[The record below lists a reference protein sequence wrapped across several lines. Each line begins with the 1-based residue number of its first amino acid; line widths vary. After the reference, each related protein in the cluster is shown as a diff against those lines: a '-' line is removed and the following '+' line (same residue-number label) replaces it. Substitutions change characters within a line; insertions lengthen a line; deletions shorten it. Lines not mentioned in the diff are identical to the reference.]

1 MSKQQPDLTSQKVA
15 NRSLRLALI
24 VSEHTVYEYL
34 VFLEHLLAGL
44 VDESIPAVLIC
55 PATCDVES
63 VIFGAVEVI
72 RYPAIKLPLMEPYNR
87 NRLIE
92 QLAEFR
98 PTVLHC
104 LCESQAGLAKHL
116 ARRLDLPYVLMVNSL
131 RNQYNPAINCG
142 PRVKHGA
149 KYLAPSFTG
158 GSHFTWGFLTSKHCA
173 KIIVPAKSIAAN
185 MTKAYPR
192 FAERIEQINIGAFV
206 EPHCVCFS
214 NPSRLASM
222 VIAHSLDRVVDF
234 ENLFGALRHLAING
248 YEFMLVVIGTGRA
261 ERQLRKLLA
270 ALDLSH
276 SVTIVGR
283 LKPWRS
289 ILAAGDIFI
298 QPQPDA
304 AFNPF
309 LLEAMSVGSAVAAC
323 KGEVDDLIIEGRTA
337 VVFDPNDEI
346 SIRSCLQR
354 LFDRKE
360 FARQLAKEAQQYVRD
375 NHSVNNMISAT
386 LRTYREAEQWPK
398 R

>member
-1 MSKQQPDLTSQKVA
+1 MFKEQPDLTSQRAA
-15 NRSLRLALI
+15 NKSLRLALI
-24 VSEHTVYEYL
+24 VSEHTVYEYS
-34 VFLEHLLAGL
+34 VFLEHLLVGL

-55 PATCDVES
+55 PPTCDVES

-104 LCESQAGLAKHL
+104 LCESKAGLTKHL

-131 RNQYNPAINCG
+131 RNRYNPAINY
-142 PRVKHGA
+142 GA
-149 KYLAPSFTG
+149 KYLAPR
-158 GSHFTWGFLTSKHCA
+158 FTWGFLTSKHCA

-206 EPHCVCFS
+206 EQHCVCFS
-214 NPSRLASM
+214 DPSRLASV
-222 VIAHSLDRVVDF
+222 VIAHPLDNVVDF
-234 ENLFGALRHLAING
+234 ENLFGAVRHLAING
-248 YEFMLVVIGTGRA
+248 YEFMLVVIGAGRA
-261 ERQLRKLLA
+261 ETQLRKLLA

-298 QPQPDA
+298 QTQPNA

-309 LLEAMSVGSAVAAC
+309 LLEAMSVGSAVATC
-323 KGEVDDLIIEGRTA
+323 KGGIDDLIIEDRTA
-337 VVFDPNDEI
+337 VVFNHQDELT
-346 SIRSCLQR
+346 IRSCLQR

-375 NHSVNNMISAT
+375 NHSVSNMISAT
-386 LRTYREAEQWPK
+386 LRTYREAEQWLK

>member
-1 MSKQQPDLTSQKVA
+1 MNKEQPDLISQRAA
-15 NRSLRLALI
+15 NKSLRLALI
-24 VSEHTVYEYL
+24 VSEHTVYEYS
-34 VFLEHLLAGL
+34 VFLEHLLVGL

-104 LCESQAGLAKHL
+104 LCESKASLVKHL

-131 RNQYNPAINCG
+131 RNRYNPAINCG
-142 PRVKHGA
+142 A
-149 KYLAPSFTG
+149 KYLAP
-158 GSHFTWGFLTSKHCA
+158 HFTWGFLTSKHCA

-206 EPHCVCFS
+206 EQHCVCFS
-214 NPSRLASM
+214 DPSRLASM
-222 VIAHSLDRVVDF
+222 VIAHPLDNVVDF
-234 ENLFGALRHLAING
+234 ENLFGAVRHLAING
-248 YEFMLVVIGTGRA
+248 YEFMLVMIGAGRA
-261 ERQLRKLLA
+261 ETQLRKLLA

-283 LKPWRS
+283 LKPWHS

-298 QPQPDA
+298 QPQPNA

-309 LLEAMSVGSAVAAC
+309 LLEAMSVGSAVATC
-323 KGEVDDLIIEGRTA
+323 KGGVDDLIIKDRTA

-346 SIRSCLQR
+346 SIRGTLQR

-360 FARQLAKEAQQYVRD
+360 FARQLAKEAQHYVRD
-375 NHSVNNMISAT
+375 NHSVSNMISAT
-386 LRTYREAEQWPK
+386 LRTYREAEQWLK
-398 R
+398 H

>member
-1 MSKQQPDLTSQKVA
+1 MNKEQPDLTSKRAA
-15 NRSLRLALI
+15 NKSLRLALI
-24 VSEHTVYEYL
+24 VSEHTVYEYSA
-34 VFLEHLLAGL
+34 FLEHLLVGL

-63 VIFGAVEVI
+63 VIFGAVEII
-72 RYPAIKLPLMEPYNR
+72 RYPAIKLPFMEPYNR

-104 LCESQAGLAKHL
+104 LCESKASLAKHL
-116 ARRLDLPYVLMVNSL
+116 AHRLDLPYVLMVNSL
-131 RNQYNPAINCG
+131 RKRYNPAIN
-142 PRVKHGA
+142 RGA
-149 KYLAPSFTG
+149 KYLAPHLGPRRAGTL
-158 GSHFTWGFLTSKHCA
+158 TWGFLTSKHCA

-185 MTKAYPR
+185 MTKAYPC
-192 FAERIEQINIGAFV
+192 FTERIEQINIGAFV
-206 EPHCVCFS
+206 EQHCVCFS
-214 NPSRLASM
+214 NPSRPASM
-222 VIAHSLDRVVDF
+222 VIAHPLDNVVDF
-234 ENLFGALRHLAING
+234 ENLFGAVRHLAINR
-248 YEFMLVVIGTGRA
+248 YEFVLVVIGAGRV

-298 QPQPDA
+298 QPQPNA

-309 LLEAMSVGSAVAAC
+309 LLEAMSVGSAVATC
-323 KGEVDDLIIEGRTA
+323 KGGVDDLIIKDRTA

-346 SIRSCLQR
+346 SIRGTLQR

-360 FARQLAKEAQQYVRD
+360 FARQLAKEAQQHVRD
-375 NHSVNNMISAT
+375 NHSVSNMISAT
-386 LRTYREAEQWPK
+386 LRTYREAEQWLK

>member
-1 MSKQQPDLTSQKVA
+1 MFKEQPDLTSQRAA
-15 NRSLRLALI
+15 NKSLRLALI
-24 VSEHTVYEYL
+24 VSEHIVYEYS
-34 VFLEHLLAGL
+34 VFLEHLLVGL

-104 LCESQAGLAKHL
+104 LCESKAGLAKHL

-131 RNQYNPAINCG
+131 RNRYNPAINCG
-142 PRVKHGA
+142 A
-149 KYLAPSFTG
+149 KYLAP
-158 GSHFTWGFLTSKHCA
+158 HFTWGLLTSKHCA

-206 EPHCVCFS
+206 EQHCVCFS
-214 NPSRLASM
+214 DPSRLASM
-222 VIAHSLDRVVDF
+222 VIAHPLDNVVDF
-234 ENLFGALRHLAING
+234 ENLFGAVRHLAIHG
-248 YEFMLVVIGTGRA
+248 YEFMLVVIGAGRA
-261 ERQLRKLLA
+261 ETQLRKLLA

-283 LKPWRS
+283 LKPWHS

-298 QPQPDA
+298 QPQPNA

-309 LLEAMSVGSAVAAC
+309 LLEAMSIGSAVATC
-323 KGEVDDLIIEGRTA
+323 KGGVDDLIIKDRTA

-346 SIRSCLQR
+346 SIRGTLQR

-375 NHSVNNMISAT
+375 NHSVSNMISAT
-386 LRTYREAEQWPK
+386 LRTYREAEQWLK

>member
-1 MSKQQPDLTSQKVA
+1 MLKKKPDLISQKAA
-15 NRSLRLALI
+15 NKSLRLALI
-24 VSEHTVYEYL
+24 VSEHTVYEYSAY
-34 VFLEHLLAGL
+34 LEHLLAGL

-72 RYPAIKLPLMEPYNR
+72 RFPAIKLPLMEPYNR

-98 PTVLHC
+98 ATILHC
-104 LCESQAGLAKHL
+104 LCESQASLTKHL
-116 ARRLDLPYVLMVNSL
+116 AYRLDLPYVLMVNSL
-131 RNQYNPAINCG
+131 PAKVG
-142 PRVKHGA
+142 WSHLSA
-149 KYLAPSFTG
+149 SKY
-158 GSHFTWGFLTSKHCA
+158 CA

-192 FAERIEQINIGAFV
+192 FTERIEQINIGAFV
-206 EPHCVCFS
+206 EQHCVCFS
-214 NPSRLASM
+214 DPSRLASM
-222 VIAHSLDRVVDF
+222 VIAHPLDNVVDF
-234 ENLFGALRHLAING
+234 ENLFGALRHLAINR
-248 YEFMLVVIGTGRA
+248 YEFMLVVTGAGHA
-261 ERQLRKLLA
+261 EKQLRKLLA

-298 QPQPDA
+298 QPQPNV

-309 LLEAMSVGSAVAAC
+309 LLEAMSVGSAVATC
-323 KGEVDDLIIEGRTA
+323 KGGVDDLIIEDRTA

-346 SIRSCLQR
+346 SIRNCLQR

-375 NHSVNNMISAT
+375 NHSVSNMISAT
-386 LRTYREAEQWPK
+386 LQTYHKAEQWLK